1 MNSYMNFWNTIFN
14 SFCGIWDSFYQSVI
28 YDNRYE
34 FILEGLFHTI
44 IIALGAVVIGTLIGI
59 ITALIRN
66 NHDLNGKM
74 KIGNKLSKW
83 YVDVIRGT
91 PSILQL
97 MIIYYVIFKSV
108 NINIVFVGILAF
120 GINSGAYVSEIIRA
134 GINSVDRGQFEAGYG
149 LGLSYGKVMR
159 YVILPQAFKNIL
171 PALGN
176 EFITLVK
183 ETAVGAYIG
192 IVELTKASDIIAS
205 RTYDYFFP
213 LIIIAIIYLV
223 ITFGLTKLFS
233 MIERRLNNVRS

>member
-1 MNSYMNFWNTIFN
+1 
-14 SFCGIWDSFYQSVI
+14 
-28 YDNRYE
+28 
-34 FILEGLFHTI
+34 
-44 IIALGAVVIGTLIGI
+44 
-59 ITALIRN
+59 
-66 NHDLNGKM
+66 
-74 KIGNKLSKW
+74 
-83 YVDVIRGT
+83 
-91 PSILQL
+91 

-213 LIIIAIIYLV
+213 LIIIAIIYL
-223 ITFGLTKLFS
+223 IMTLGLSKLVNV
-233 MIERRLNNVRS
+233 MERRLNRVRS